1 MSPVGR
7 VFVVLNLLLAGAFV
21 GFSGTYLQKATD
33 WKKKHDDLVTSTT
46 EALGLKDDQIKGLTD
61 DRTQKERQLVASE
74 TNLRNEKTRSEEF
87 LAENE
92 RLQTKL
98 NSIEGDLAKL
108 QSEYTTIASSIER
121 ATQDSAQAR
130 QAAIEAGQAKDVAIR
145 AQAVA
150 EADLRD
156 ANDKVS
162 QLEASLGERDAQIG
176 ELTATVRQ
184 KDVLIA
190 FVNTKAPGLLT
201 LAQPDLSG
209 TVQHVDAA
217 GKLLTVAVT
226 DKPDGIDIKPGYSF
240 AIFAGETYKGEA
252 LVTDVEDRFAFC
264 RVTKSAGPSIEVG
277 DQAATNTH

>member
-130 QAAIEAGQAKDVAIR
+130 QAAIEAGQAKDAAIR

-156 ANDKVS
+156 ANDQVS
-162 QLEASLGERDAQIG
+162 QLEASLGERDVQIG

-184 KDVLIA
+184 KEVLIA

-226 DKPDGIDIKPGYSF
+226 DKPDGIDIKPRYSF
-240 AIFAGETYKGEA
+240 AIFPRETYKGEA